1 MLPVSSWFQPH
12 VYQMIKLTVLTVSL
26 ISVLTCTLAVMGQ
39 SLYSCGHTP
48 TFWLCHPTPLLLVEL
63 SLMLAMAQVM
73 VIMFLGSPLV
83 SGLMDAGAMT
93 KIAIYFMI
101 LMMIFSLVG
110 NHYKEEKRIAEEK
123 MMEYETVLINQD
135 HDESYSDSVF
145 ESDLE
150 EQSHQGTRHK
160 STSSSCFKRY

>member
-12 VYQMIKLTVLTVSL
+12 VYQMVKLTIVSVSL

-48 TFWLCHPTPLLLVEL
+48 SFWLCHPTPLLLVEL
-63 SLMLAMAQVM
+63 SIMLAMSQVM
-73 VIMFLGSPLV
+73 VIMFLGSPMV

-93 KIAIYFMI
+93 KMAIYFMI

-123 MMEYETVLINQD
+123 MMEYETVVVTQ
-135 HDESYSDSVF
+135 DESLSDSF

-150 EQSHQGTRHK
+150 EQSQHGISNDRKRNT
-160 STSSSCFKRY
+160 STSFFK